1 MATRDVQGSASHDFQ
16 IEKGLMINH
25 LIWAAGLLGHLVLLA
40 VLFKRKRVARF
51 PWFTLLIIFYV
62 VRSVALVAALR
73 LSGHP
78 APQFP
83 SMIIDLTDVLLQ
95 CAVLAELSWNC
106 LQPLGGIRRFTVP
119 VLLVA
124 SGILIVMRLA
134 PASRLSLGMILVL
147 MHFLLSVLMVEW
159 AIVLA
164 FLLRPLR
171 LSWRSHVAAIS
182 FGFGVYSAALL
193 AGGGYFTTGREMR
206 DYVFFSFFRIFVYL
220 LILVFWS
227 VSLWFAEP
235 KESAVNDHD
244 EIESRRDG

>member
-1 MATRDVQGSASHDFQ
+1 
-16 IEKGLMINH
+16 MINH
-25 LIWAAGLLGHLVLLA
+25 LIWAAGLLGHLILLA
-40 VLFKRKRVARF
+40 VLFKRRRAARF

-62 VRSVALVAALR
+62 VRSVGLVAALR
-73 LSGHP
+73 FSGHP

-95 CAVLAELSWNC
+95 CAVLAELSWNS
-106 LQPLGGIRRFTVP
+106 LEPLGSIRRFTVP
-119 VLLVA
+119 LLLLA
-124 SGILIVMRLA
+124 SGVLIVLRLA
-134 PASRLSLGMILVL
+134 PSNHSSLRTILVL

-164 FLLRPLR
+164 FLLRPMR

-182 FGFGVYSAALL
+182 FGFGIYSAALL

-220 LILVFWS
+220 LIVIFWS
-227 VSLWFAEP
+227 ISLWFTEP
-235 KESAVNDHD
+235 GPKA
-244 EIESRRDG
+244 

>member
-1 MATRDVQGSASHDFQ
+1 VG
-16 IEKGLMINH
+16 
-25 LIWAAGLLGHLVLLA
+25 
-40 VLFKRKRVARF
+40 
-51 PWFTLLIIFYV
+51 
-62 VRSVALVAALR
+62 LVAALR

-83 SMIIDLTDVLLQ
+83 SLIIDLTDVLLQ
-95 CAVLAELSWNC
+95 CAVLAELTWNS
-106 LQPLGGIRRFTVP
+106 LEPLGGVRRFTVP
-119 VLLVA
+119 LLLLA
-124 SGILIVMRLA
+124 SGVLIVLRLA
-134 PASRLSLGMILVL
+134 PTGHFSLRSVLVL

-164 FLLRPLR
+164 FLLRPFR

-220 LILVFWS
+220 VIVIFWS
-227 VSLWFAEP
+227 VSLWFTEP
-235 KESAVNDHD
+235 A
-244 EIESRRDG
+244 

>member
-1 MATRDVQGSASHDFQ
+1 MATRYLQGSASHDFQ
-16 IEKGLMINH
+16 AEKGLMTNH
-25 LIWAAGLLGHLVLLA
+25 LIWAAGLLEHLILIA
-40 VLFKRKRVARF
+40 VLFKRRRVARF

-62 VRSVALVAALR
+62 VRSVGLVAALR

-78 APQFP
+78 APLFP

-95 CAVLAELSWNC
+95 CAVLAELSWNS

-119 VLLVA
+119 LLLLA

-134 PASRLSLGMILVL
+134 PSSHWSLRTMLVL

-164 FLLRPLR
+164 FLLRPFR

-206 DYVFFSFFRIFVYL
+206 DYVFFSFFRIIVYL
-220 LILVFWS
+220 VIVIFWS
-227 VSLWFAEP
+227 VSLWFPEP
-235 KESAVNDHD
+235 GA
-244 EIESRRDG
+244 RA

>member
-1 MATRDVQGSASHDFQ
+1 MT
-16 IEKGLMINH
+16 NH

-40 VLFKRKRVARF
+40 VLFMRKRVARF
-51 PWFTLLIIFYV
+51 PWFTLLIIFYLL
-62 VRSVALVAALR
+62 RSIGLVAALHF
-73 LSGHP
+73 SGHP
-78 APQFP
+78 AHLFA

-95 CAVLAELSWNC
+95 CAVLAELTWNA
-106 LQPLGGIRRFTVP
+106 LQPLGGIRRFTLP
-119 VLLVA
+119 LLLLA

-134 PASRLSLGMILVL
+134 PSGHSSPRTILIL

-182 FGFGVYSAALL
+182 FGFGIYSAALL
-193 AGGGYFTTGREMR
+193 AGGGYFTTGREMS
-206 DYVFFSFFRIFVYL
+206 DYVFFSFFRISVYL
-220 LILVFWS
+220 LILLFWS

-235 KESAVNDHD
+235 R
-244 EIESRRDG
+244 SRA

>member
-1 MATRDVQGSASHDFQ
+1 VATRDVQGSASHDFQ
-16 IEKGLMINH
+16 TEKGLMINH
-25 LIWAAGLLGHLVLLA
+25 LIWAAGLIEHLILLA
-40 VLFKRKRVARF
+40 VLFKRRRVARF

-62 VRSVALVAALR
+62 VRSVGLVAALR

-95 CAVLAELSWNC
+95 CAVLAELSWNS
-106 LQPLGGIRRFTVP
+106 LEPLGGIRRFTVP
-119 VLLVA
+119 LLLLA
-124 SGILIVMRLA
+124 SGILIVLRLA
-134 PASRLSLGMILVL
+134 PSGHWSLRTGLVL

-164 FLLRPLR
+164 FLLRPFR
-171 LSWRSHVAAIS
+171 LSWRSHVATIS

-220 LILVFWS
+220 LIVIFWS
-227 VSLWFAEP
+227 VSLWFDEP
-235 KESAVNDHD
+235 G
-244 EIESRRDG
+244 SRA

>member
-16 IEKGLMINH
+16 IEKGLMTNH
-25 LIWAAGLLGHLVLLA
+25 LIWAAGLLGHLLLLA
-40 VLFKRKRVARF
+40 VLFMRKRVARF

-62 VRSVALVAALR
+62 VRSVGLVAGLR
-73 LSGHP
+73 VSGHP
-78 APQFP
+78 APLFA

-95 CAVLAELSWNC
+95 CAVLAELCWNS

-119 VLLVA
+119 LLLVA
-124 SGILIVMRLA
+124 SGVLIVMRLA
-134 PASRLSLGMILVL
+134 PSGHTSLRTILVL

-164 FLLRPLR
+164 FLLRPFR

-206 DYVFFSFFRIFVYL
+206 DYVFFSFFRIIVYL
-220 LILVFWS
+220 LIVIFWS

-235 KESAVNDHD
+235 GA
-244 EIESRRDG
+244 RA

>member
-1 MATRDVQGSASHDFQ
+1 MT
-16 IEKGLMINH
+16 NH
-25 LIWAAGLLGHLVLLA
+25 LIFAAGLLAHLLLLG

-62 VRSVALVAALR
+62 VRSVGLVAALR
-73 LSGHP
+73 VSGHP
-78 APQFP
+78 APLFA

-95 CAVLAELSWNC
+95 CAVLAELSWNS

-119 VLLVA
+119 LLLVA
-124 SGILIVMRLA
+124 SGIVIVNRLA
-134 PASRLSLGMILVL
+134 PPGHTTLRTVLVL

-164 FLLRPLR
+164 FLLRSLR
-171 LSWRSHVAAIS
+171 LSWRSHVAVIS

-206 DYVFFSFFRIFVYL
+206 DYVFFSYFRIIVYL
-220 LILVFWS
+220 LIVVFWS
-227 VSLWFAEP
+227 ISLWFEEP
-235 KESAVNDHD
+235 GAFVA
-244 EIESRRDG
+244 G

>member
-1 MATRDVQGSASHDFQ
+1 MATRDVQGSTSHDFQ
-16 IEKGLMINH
+16 IEKGLMTNL
-25 LIWAAGLLGHLVLLA
+25 LIWAAGLLGHLLLLA
-40 VLFKRKRVARF
+40 ALFMRKRVARF

-62 VRSVALVAALR
+62 VRSVGLVAGLR
-73 LSGHP
+73 VSGHP
-78 APQFP
+78 APLFV
-83 SMIIDLTDVLLQ
+83 SIIIDLTDVLLQ
-95 CAVLAELSWNC
+95 CAVLAELCWNS

-119 VLLVA
+119 LLLVA
-124 SGILIVMRLA
+124 SGVLIVIRLA
-134 PASRLSLGMILVL
+134 PSGHTSLRTILVL

-164 FLLRPLR
+164 FLLRPFR

-220 LILVFWS
+220 LILFFWS
-227 VSLWFAEP
+227 VSLWFPEP
-235 KESAVNDHD
+235 GAFVASPARKEMTSP
-244 EIESRRDG
+244 

>member
-16 IEKGLMINH
+16 IEKGLMTNH

-62 VRSVALVAALR
+62 VLSVGLVAALR
-73 LSGHP
+73 VSGHP
-78 APQFP
+78 APLFA
-83 SMIIDLTDVLLQ
+83 SMIIDLTDVFLQ
-95 CAVLAELSWNC
+95 CAVLAELCWNS

-119 VLLVA
+119 LLLVA

-134 PASRLSLGMILVL
+134 PSSHWSLRTILVL

-164 FLLRPLR
+164 FLLRALR
-171 LSWRSHVAAIS
+171 LSWRIHVAAIS

-220 LILVFWS
+220 LIVVFWAI
-227 VSLWFAEP
+227 SLWFEAP
-235 KESAVNDHD
+235 GFRAL
-244 EIESRRDG
+244 

>member
-1 MATRDVQGSASHDFQ
+1 
-16 IEKGLMINH
+16 MINH
-25 LIWAAGLLGHLVLLA
+25 LIFAAGLLEHLLLLA

-62 VRSVALVAALR
+62 VRSVGLVTALR
-73 LSGHP
+73 VSGHP
-78 APQFP
+78 APLFA

-95 CAVLAELSWNC
+95 CAVLAELSWNS
-106 LQPLGGIRRFTVP
+106 LQPLGAIRRFTVP
-119 VLLVA
+119 LLLVA
-124 SGILIVMRLA
+124 SGIVIVNRLA
-134 PASRLSLGMILVL
+134 PPGHTTLRTTLVL

-171 LSWRSHVAAIS
+171 LSWRSHVAVIS

-206 DYVFFSFFRIFVYL
+206 DYVFFSFFRIIIYL
-220 LILVFWS
+220 LIVLFWS

-235 KESAVNDHD
+235 GPTTLSL
-244 EIESRRDG
+244 

>member
-1 MATRDVQGSASHDFQ
+1 LPASHDFQ
-16 IEKGLMINH
+16 VEKGLMINH
-25 LIWAAGLLGHLVLLA
+25 LIWAAGLLEHLLLLA
-40 VLFKRKRVARF
+40 VLFKRRRAARF

-62 VRSVALVAALR
+62 VRSVGLVAAMR
-73 LSGHP
+73 FSGHP

-95 CAVLAELSWNC
+95 CAVLAELSWNS

-119 VLLVA
+119 LLLLA
-124 SGILIVMRLA
+124 SGVLIVMRLA
-134 PASRLSLGMILVL
+134 PSGHSSLRTILVL

-164 FLLRPLR
+164 FLLRPMR

-182 FGFGVYSAALL
+182 FGFGAYSAALL
-193 AGGGYFTTGREMR
+193 AGGGYFTTGREMQ

-220 LILVFWS
+220 LIVIFWS
-227 VSLWFAEP
+227 ISLWFAEP
-235 KESAVNDHD
+235 HANRQFRGSL
-244 EIESRRDG
+244 G